1 MKKWLVILISI
12 LLIII
17 STLLYSRYISTSGLV
32 THEIK
37 ITVKNLENSYN
48 GLKIIHFSD
57 IHYGRTIKED
67 KLNKIVNEINNN
79 KPDIVVFT
87 GDLFDKDKTL
97 SFDEKEELANILKN
111 INTTLGK
118 YIIKGDNDIDND
130 WENIIEKAGFTNL
143 NDTYNLI
150 YSKNNNPLIISGISS
165 NLNEEQIY
173 NKLTSFNE
181 YMDNTIKKPLYS
193 ILLIHEPDYLDKIKL
208 DNYNLI
214 LAGHSL
220 GGQIRL
226 PFIGPVIHYEGAL
239 KYYNSYYNL
248 NGIDLY
254 VSNGLGTVNHNFRF
268 NNKPS
273 INFYRIVNE

>member
-1 MKKWLVILISI
+1 MKKWVVILISI

-226 PFIGPVIHYEGAL
+226 PFIGPVIRYEGAL